1 MTRPSGIVT
10 VIAAMAALSTGR
22 LAAQR
27 PEAMTWQVDG
37 QTRLAFAYPPSSD
50 AGGRPAP
57 LVLSFRGRGDNARSF
72 QGEFNWSSQHLDDAV
87 LRWRNGTGD
96 GQTEQVSLRC
106 VRPVARGERGG
117 RSHNGSG
124 RRSPGGCRVKR
135 PRCPVACRRPWVVV
149 GSVRAVGCR
158 RSAWRRRRLA
168 PCPVR
173 SGGRSQSYARRAPG
187 CATWPVGFGEP
198 RRLSHENGVATRR
211 LDAAVWRI
219 GRRLRR
225 GTAPDVPSGRREPSW
240 PRPIACGAP
249 CRTASQARSGLRTGG
264 PCLAQT

>member
-1 MTRPSGIVT
+1 MGGV
-10 VIAAMAALSTGR
+10 VFVALR
-22 LAAQR
+22 
-27 PEAMTWQVDG
+27 
-37 QTRLAFAYPPSSD
+37 
-50 AGGRPAP
+50 
-57 LVLSFRGRGDNARSF
+57 
-72 QGEFNWSSQHLDDAV
+72 GEFNWSSQHLDDAV

-96 GQTEQVSLRC
+96 GQTEQVGLRC

-149 GSVRAVGCR
+149 GSVRAGGCR
-158 RSAWRRRRLA
+158 RSAWRRRRLV

-173 SGGRSQSYARRAPG
+173 SGRKSQFSARRAPG

-240 PRPIACGAP
+240 PRPIDCGAP

>member
-1 MTRPSGIVT
+1 MEKRKRRRSNR
-10 VIAAMAALSTGR
+10 A
-22 LAAQR
+22 
-27 PEAMTWQVDG
+27 
-37 QTRLAFAYPPSSD
+37 
-50 AGGRPAP
+50 GRPAM
-57 LVLSFRGRGDNARSF
+57 
-72 QGEFNWSSQHLDDAV
+72 
-87 LRWRNGTGD
+87 
-96 GQTEQVSLRC
+96 
-106 VRPVARGERGG
+106 
-117 RSHNGSG
+117 
-124 RRSPGGCRVKR
+124 RSPGR
-135 PRCPVACRRPWVVV
+135 PRGAGRAEPHRFWKAIARGLSSEEAAVSCGVSPPVGGRWFREGGGW
-149 GSVRAVGCR
+149 R
-158 RSAWRRRRLA
+158 RSAWRRRRLV

-187 CATWPVGFGEP
+187 CATWPVGFVEP
-198 RRLSHENGVATRR
+198 RRLSHEHGVATRR